1 MKEPIYSGGEPYYDK
16 QRGKYRAVI
25 WSADGTGKRR
35 YKTKTLEAEGIRA
48 ARKEA
53 AAWKAEREAEAASAA
68 GGGAGADAARR
79 GSVAAWVDSLIDAL
93 EASRSIEASTVRGYR
108 TSAKHIGEKLGAV
121 TLADLRPEDIQAW
134 EAHLTQTRGLSSS
147 SVGKAHRLLKMAL
160 SDAVVK
166 RAIEWNP
173 ANAVKPPKRAKAAP
187 GINSLDK
194 DGAER
199 LIKALRAAAPS
210 FVKTAAL
217 ISLFTGLRNGEVCG
231 LTWRDIDARNGVIW
245 VERSIGVGK
254 GGTYV
259 KETKTDRR
267 RDVALPKSLAADLAE
282 WKESQ
287 RERFAASMATLR
299 EESYV
304 IGDADGYRH
313 PDTLTNAWRVFA
325 EVNGVTG
332 TKGRRVT
339 FHDLRHT
346 WATLYLANGGDVK
359 TAASNLGHAD
369 AAMTLNVY
377 ASADPDAKRRAALLT
392 DAILTGGA

>member
-1 MKEPIYSGGEPYYDK
+1 MKEPIYSGGEPYFDK
-16 QRGKYRAVI
+16 RRGKFRAVI
-25 WSADGTGKRR
+25 WSVDGAGKRR
-35 YKTKTLEAEGIRA
+35 YKTKTLESEGIRA

-53 AAWKAEREAEAASAA
+53 AAWKAEREAEAAR
-68 GGGAGADAARR
+68 GGAGTDAARR
-79 GSVAAWVDSLIDAL
+79 ESAAAWVDAFIDAL

-108 TSAKHIGEKLGAV
+108 TSAKHIREKLDAV

-134 EAHLTQTRGLSSS
+134 EAYLTQTRGLSSS

-160 SDAVVK
+160 SDAVSK

-173 ANAVKPPKRAKAAP
+173 ANAVKPPKRGKTAP

-199 LIKALRAAAPS
+199 LTKALRAAAPS
-210 FVKTAAL
+210 FVKAAAL

-254 GGTYV
+254 GGTYI
-259 KETKTDRR
+259 KDTKTDRR

-287 RERFAASMATLR
+287 REGFAASMATLK

-304 IGDADGYRH
+304 IGDPNGYRH

-325 EVNGVTG
+325 EVNGITG
-332 TKGRRVT
+332 TKRRRVT

-369 AAMTLNVY
+369 AAMTLNTY